1 MKETTETQ
9 PKKKVK
15 LFEVKIDFCYLT
27 GRHYNK
33 AEWCR
38 TSTKI
43 QPLIF
48 KTGKR

>member
-1 MKETTETQ
+1 MKETETQ
-9 PKKKVK
+9 PKKTESK
-15 LFEVKIDFCYLT
+15 LFEVKADYCYLT

-38 TSTKI
+38 NSTQI
-43 QPLIF
+43 QPQIF